1 MQFRRNGQRDERRR
15 RALMDDRAGESGK
28 QQATE
33 DNASPGRLSTR
44 TYSKSAVDERRV
56 RVIDVV
62 PVYAVHV
69 VLFYAAVLIVTAGLL
84 ALDYYG
90 SHALRWAD
98 LSRVDSLGTYL
109 TAGTLFAG
117 VLLAGLIYRIRR
129 HRLDDYRGRYR
140 CWLWFAA
147 LLLLASMDSML
158 NFRSDVAIG
167 LEAATKLRFF
177 GQTGGWWAIVWC
189 FGFGAMALRG
199 AIEVRESIGTLLV
212 ATLSGILLLAGVAL
226 ELDLVLLPATVP
238 GELVLH
244 AVRLVGVGLLLASL
258 VQYARYVWLD
268 AQGLIARSGRLP
280 IKSEEEEVAAKPKP
294 RRSRT
299 AAKKAAAK
307 VAEEADELEEEAQPR
322 RSWFGF
328 GRKKVVE
335 EEAEEEATKPAA
347 AKSRKAPPAEE
358 EEPTEVKPKR
368 AWFSLSRK
376 RAAEAETEEES
387 SPPAPAKSRGSRSQA
402 EEEPAEEKPR
412 RGWFSFGRKSSDV
425 ESAEEP
431 VKPAK
436 SKPAPAKPKI
446 AAETTGDSEEATE
459 APPKKSWFSWGSKKE
474 EAETEAQ
481 DEAAAEQSR
490 TTMSP
495 RIKTRP
501 KAATPPK
508 EEPQPEPEPKR
519 EPPTITGKYNKLP
532 EAEENSVED
541 EEILRLESKPDHL
554 LSKAERRRLKK
565 LKRRAAA

>member
-33 DNASPGRLSTR
+33 EKASSGRSSTR

-62 PVYAVHV
+62 PIYAVHV
-69 VLFYAAVLIVTAGLL
+69 MLFYATVFVLSAGLL
-84 ALDYYG
+84 ALDYYA
-90 SHALRWAD
+90 SRSLRWAD

-147 LLLLASMDSML
+147 LLLMASLDSML
-158 NFRSDVAIG
+158 NFRNDVALG
-167 LEAATKLRFF
+167 LESATKLRFF
-177 GQTGGWWAIVWC
+177 GQTGGWWAVVWC
-189 FGFGAMALRG
+189 FAYGAMALRA

-212 ATLSGILLLAGVAL
+212 ATLSGVLLLSGVAL
-226 ELDLVLLPATVP
+226 ELNLVLLPSSVP
-238 GELVLH
+238 AELVLY

-268 AQGLIARSGRLP
+268 AQGLIARKAHFSVE
-280 IKSEEEEVAAKPKP
+280 SEEEEVEAQSKP
-294 RRSRT
+294 RRSRSV
-299 AAKKAAAK
+299 AKN
-307 VAEEADELEEEAQPR
+307 VAEKVEEGSDEPEVAQPR

-328 GRKKVVE
+328 GRKKEAVGESVE
-335 EEAEEEATKPAA
+335 ASTKPAI
-347 AKSRKAPPAEE
+347 AKSRTSQPAEDEEPGEAKPKRSWFSLGRKQPVKAEPE
-358 EEPTEVKPKR
+358 EENPQPIAASKSRPSTDKVEEKPIEVKPK
-368 AWFSLSRK
+368 
-376 RAAEAETEEES
+376 
-387 SPPAPAKSRGSRSQA
+387 
-402 EEEPAEEKPR
+402 
-412 RGWFSFGRKSSDV
+412 RGWFSFGRQAN
-425 ESAEEP
+425 AEETP
-431 VKPAK
+431 EESEKPAQ

-446 AAETTGDSEEATE
+446 AAETTVDAEDAVEK
-459 APPKKSWFSWGSKKE
+459 PPKKSWFSWGSKKKEDDPGVSE
-474 EAETEAQ
+474 EASP
-481 DEAAAEQSR
+481 AESR

-501 KAATPPK
+501 KTAAPVK
-508 EEPQPEPEPKR
+508 EEPQPKTAPKPER
-519 EPPTITGKYNKLP
+519 PTITGKYNP
-532 EAEENSVED
+532 PQESDENSAED

>member
-33 DNASPGRLSTR
+33 DKASPGCLSTR

-62 PVYAVHV
+62 PLYAVHV
-69 VLFYAAVLIVTAGLL
+69 ALLYATVLVVAAGLL
-84 ALDYYG
+84 TLDYYG
-90 SHALRWAD
+90 SKSLRWAD

-147 LLLLASMDSML
+147 LLLMASMDSML
-158 NFRSDVAIG
+158 DFRNDVAIG
-167 LEAATKLRFF
+167 LESATKLRFF
-177 GQTGGWWAIVWC
+177 GQTGGWWAVVWC
-189 FGFGAMALRG
+189 FGYGAMALRA
-199 AIEVRESIGTLLV
+199 AIEVRESIGTLVV
-212 ATLSGILLLAGVAL
+212 ATLSGVLLLSGVAL
-226 ELDLVLLPATVP
+226 ELDLVRLPASVP
-238 GELVLH
+238 AELILH

-268 AQGLIARSGRLP
+268 AQGLIARSASR
-280 IKSEEEEVAAKPKP
+280 SVESEEEVAAKPKT

-299 AAKKAAAK
+299 AAKKP
-307 VAEEADELEEEAQPR
+307 AEKIEEESDEQEEETQPR

-335 EEAEEEATKPAA
+335 EDAEQESAKPAT
-347 AKSRKAPPAEE
+347 AKSRKAQPVEDEE
-358 EEPTEVKPKR
+358 TTEVKPKHS
-368 AWFSLSRK
+368 WFSWGSK
-376 RAAEAETEEES
+376 RADEAEAEQEATQ
-387 SPPAPAKSRGSRSQA
+387 PAATKSRASRTKV
-402 EEEPAEEKPR
+402 EEEPAEEKPK
-412 RGWFSFGRKSSDV
+412 RGWFSFGRKSNDE
-425 ESAEEP
+425 ESTEEP

-436 SKPAPAKPKI
+436 SKPAPAQPKI
-446 AAETTGDSEEATE
+446 AAETTGDADDAAE
-459 APPKKSWFSWGSKKE
+459 APPKKSWFSWGSNKKE
-474 EAETEAQ
+474 AEPESLDGAM
-481 DEAAAEQSR
+481 AEENR

-501 KAATPPK
+501 KATAPPQ
-508 EEPQPEPEPKR
+508 EEPKPKP
-519 EPPTITGKYNKLP
+519 EPPTITGKYNQP
-532 EAEENSVED
+532 VEADENSEED
-541 EEILRLESKPDHL
+541 EEILRLEAKPDHL

-565 LKRRAAA
+565 LKRRSAA